1 MSSHVLISVINDVSG
16 DQRIHR
22 IASTLHEAGFK
33 VTVIGR
39 KLPDSPPLSKQLYDI
54 DRMKLWFRKGKLF
67 YLEYNFRLFWKLIRT
82 QADIL
87 NANDLDT
94 LLANYWA
101 SKWKKV
107 SLIYDSHEYFTEV
120 PELIDRKLTRGIWL
134 YLERRIFPKL
144 KSVYTVNQALANI
157 YHEKYNVS
165 VSVIRNL
172 PIAKK
177 IAISKE
183 KSPILIYQGALNLGR
198 GIELMIDAMQHLPNY
213 QLWIVGRGDV
223 EQALKAQIQN
233 LGLQNR
239 VIMKGF
245 IPWKELSDLTQQAKL
260 GLSLEC
266 DMGENYRNATPNKL
280 YDYIQAKVPVLV
292 SDLPGMREIVSKY
305 QVGAILKENARTP
318 LLLAKVIESLLAQP
332 EQYRTW
338 VTHCLWA
345 SEELN
350 WEQEKEKLIEIYRN
364 SISKD

>member
-39 KLPDSPPLSKQLYDI
+39 KLPDSLPLTPQVYEI
-54 DRMKLWFRKGKLF
+54 QRMNLWFRKGKLF
-67 YLEYNFRLFWKLIRT
+67 YLEFTFRLFWKLLRT
-82 QADIL
+82 PADIL

-101 SKWKKV
+101 AKWKKKP
-107 SLIYDSHEYFTEV
+107 LIYDSHEYFTEV

-134 YLERRIFPKL
+134 FLERRLFPRL
-144 KSVYTVNQALANI
+144 ENVYTVNHALANI
-157 YHEKYNVS
+157 YHQKYSVP

-177 IAISKE
+177 IAVNKSK
-183 KSPILIYQGALNLGR
+183 SSILIYQGALNLGR
-198 GIELMIDAMQHLPNY
+198 GIELMIDAMQYLYGY
-213 QLWIVGRGDV
+213 QLWIVGRGDI
-223 EQALKAQIQN
+223 EQELHQQIKNRGLKD
-233 LGLQNR
+233 R

-245 IPWKELSDLTQQAKL
+245 IPWEKLSELTQQAKL

-292 SDLPGMREIVSKY
+292 SDLPGMREIVSQY
-305 QVGAILKENARTP
+305 QVGAILKENARKP
-318 LLLAKVIESLLAQP
+318 LILAKVIESLLAKQD
-332 EQYRTW
+332 QYHTW

-350 WEQEKEKLIEIYRN
+350 WEHEKEKLVEIYRRN
-364 SISKD
+364 DPKK